1 MGTATRTT
9 VELPR
14 LTREAAILPKT
25 LNDET
30 RTVDVIWTTGSRV
43 RRGYFQQYWE
53 QLSLDPKAVRMKRLN
68 NGAPLLNAHQD
79 WDANDVIGL
88 VEPGTAV
95 LDSGKRGIATVRFA
109 KAEDDPEADQ
119 IYRKVKDGIIQ
130 NISVGYQ
137 TYEMTK
143 VSDGGADKIPI
154 YEATDWEPYE
164 LSVVPCGADD
174 GAGFR
179 AAGTERHPCVF
190 LNTRKQQ
197 ERKPMDPTTEPETGT
212 EAGGSPDAASAAVA
226 ATQAALTARNAHA
239 KELAAAQKA
248 AAQEAERKERA
259 RTVAIRNL
267 ADEAGIGQ
275 QWASDLIEAGCTIE
289 QAREQLLHSM
299 FKRDQET
306 PPLDGHVRVAAG
318 EDSRDKWMRCA
329 SAWLLER
336 SGQREML
343 EDAKKK
349 LPRAREFQGLDFE
362 TGYGEFNGLSPLDLA
377 RSCLERGGV
386 RTKGI
391 GKMDLI
397 GRAFMHRSGNFQ
409 TTSDFGTLLE
419 NVLGK
424 VLLGA
429 YATQPNTFE
438 SFTKRDVVPDFRTS
452 NRYRTGSIPG
462 LDVILEHGEYKNGA
476 IPDGAKYPLTTQ
488 RTGKIFALS
497 REAIVNDDMGA
508 LTDLAT
514 QFGKAA
520 MRTIENA
527 VYALINA
534 NSGLGPTQG
543 DGQPFF
549 HANRS
554 NVNATGAAISVDA
567 IDLDAAALAQQKDP
581 NGQDFLDLQPAV
593 LLVHRQLRGT
603 ADVLNRAEYDTTV
616 QKFQVPNKVRGLFRQ
631 VIGSPRLTDTKRR
644 YLIADPLD
652 WIVVAWLEGYAG
664 PVLEN
669 QMGWRVD
676 GVEWK
681 VTVYAKA
688 QMGDPKGALTNAG
701 Q

>member
-1 MGTATRTT
+1 MAQQANGT
-9 VELPR
+9 VDLPR
-14 LTREAAILPKT
+14 LSRAAAILPKT
-25 LNDET
+25 LDAEA
-30 RTVDVIWTTGSRV
+30 RTVDVVWTTGARV
-43 RRGYFQQYWE
+43 MRGFFDRYWE
-53 QLSLDPKAVRMKRLN
+53 QLSLDPKAVRLKRLN
-68 NGAPLLNAHQD
+68 NGAPVLNAHD
-79 WDANDVIGL
+79 AGDANGVIG
-88 VEPGTAV
+88 VVVAGSAMV
-95 LDSGKRGIATVRFA
+95 DGKRGTATIRFA
-109 KAEDDPEADQ
+109 RAEDDPCADM
-119 IYRKVKDGIIQ
+119 IWRKIQDGIIQ
-130 NISVGYQ
+130 NLSVGYA
-137 TYEMTK
+137 TYRMEK
-143 VSDGGADKIPI
+143 ISDGGADKIPI
-154 YEATDWEPYE
+154 YEATDWEPME
-164 LSVVPCGADD
+164 LSPVPIGADD

-179 AAGTERHPCVF
+179 AGGERIKCEF
-190 LNTRKQQ
+190 INIRKQQ
-197 ERKPMDPTTEPETGT
+197 ERTTMADDTGATGT
-212 EAGGSPDAASAAVA
+212 ETEGSGGPDAASAAVA
-226 ATQAALTARNAHA
+226 ATQAAINARIANA
-239 KELAAAQKA
+239 KELAAATKRA
-248 AAQEAERKERA
+248 AAEAEQKERA
-259 RTVAIRNL
+259 RMVAIRKL
-267 ADEAGIGQ
+267 AEDAGIGQ
-275 QWASDLIEAGCTIE
+275 QWATDLIEGGCTIE
-289 QAREQLLHSM
+289 QAREQLITSM

-306 PPLDGHVRVAAG
+306 PIDGHLRISAG
-318 EDSRDKWMRCA
+318 EDSRDKWIRCA

-336 SGQREML
+336 SGHREML
-343 EDAKKK
+343 EAAKAK

-362 TGYGEFNGLSPLDLA
+362 AGYGEFNGQSPLDLA
-377 RSCLERGGV
+377 RACLERNGV
-386 RTKGI
+386 RTRGV
-391 GKMDLI
+391 GKMELI
-397 GRAFMHRSGNFQ
+397 GQAFMHRAGNMQ
-409 TTSDFGTLLE
+409 TTSDFSTLLE

-462 LDVILEHGEYKNGA
+462 LDVILEHGEYKNGV

-520 MRTIENA
+520 MRTIENS

-543 DGQPFF
+543 DSQPFF

-554 NVNATGAAISVDA
+554 NVNATGAAISVDS
-567 IDLDAAALAQQKDP
+567 IDADAVVLAQQKDP
-581 NGQDFLDLQPAV
+581 NGQDFLDLQPAI
-593 LLVHRQLRGT
+593 LLVHRSLRGT
-603 ADVLNRAEYDTTV
+603 ADVLNRAEYDTTSN
-616 QKFQVPNKVRGLFRQ
+616 KFQVPNRVRGLFRQ
-631 VIGSPRLTDTKRR
+631 VIGTPRLTDTKRR

-688 QMGDPKGALTNAG
+688 QMGDPKSAVTNAG

>member
-1 MGTATRTT
+1 MAQNANGT
-9 VELPR
+9 VDLPR
-14 LTREAAILPKT
+14 LSRQATILPKT
-25 LNDET
+25 LNDEM
-30 RTVDVIWTTGSRV
+30 RTVDVIWTTGAAV
-43 RRGYFQQYWE
+43 LRGYFQQYWE
-53 QLSLDPKAVRMKRLN
+53 KLSLDTKSVRLKRLN

-79 WDANDVIGL
+79 YDASDVVGV
-88 VEPGTAV
+88 VESGTAV
-95 LDSGKRGIATVRFA
+95 IDGKRGVATVRFA
-109 KAEDDPEADQ
+109 KAEDDQEADA
-119 IYRKVKDGIIQ
+119 IYRKVKDGILQ

-179 AAGTERHPCVF
+179 AASTERHPCVF
-190 LNTRKQQ
+190 LNRKQQ
-197 ERKPMDPTTEPETGT
+197 ERKIMDPQTETETGT

-226 ATQAALTARNAHA
+226 ATQAAVSARLANAR
-239 KELAAAQKA
+239 ELAAATKRA
-248 AAQEAERKERA
+248 AEQAQQQERA
-259 RTVAIRNL
+259 RTVAIEQL
-267 ADEAGIGQ
+267 ADEAGIGP
-275 QWASDLIEAGCTIE
+275 QWARDLVAAGCTIE
-289 QAREQLLHSM
+289 QAREQLLRSM
-299 FKRDQET
+299 FKRDQEN
-306 PPLDGHVRVAAG
+306 PIEGHVRVAAG
-318 EDSRDKWMRCA
+318 EDSRDKWIRCA

-343 EDAKKK
+343 EEAKKK
-349 LPRAREFQGLDFE
+349 MPRAREFQGLDFE

-397 GRAFMHRSGNFQ
+397 GRAFMHRSGNMQ
-409 TTSDFGTLLE
+409 TTSDFSTLLE

-429 YATQPNTFE
+429 YATQPNTYE
-438 SFTKRDVVPDFRTS
+438 RFTKRDVVPDFRTS

-462 LDVILEHGEYKNGA
+462 LDVILEHGEYKSGA

-514 QFGKAA
+514 QFGKAS

-534 NSGLGPTQG
+534 NSGLGPTQA
-543 DGQPFF
+543 DAQPFF
-549 HANRS
+549 HANRA
-554 NVNATGAAISVDA
+554 NVNATGAAISVAA
-567 IDLDAAALAQQKDP
+567 IDADAATLAQQKDP
-581 NGQDFLDLQPAV
+581 NGQDFLDLQPAI
-593 LLVHRQLRGT
+593 LLVHRQLKNT
-603 ADVLNRAEYDTTV
+603 ADVLNRAEFDTTTN
-616 QKFQVPNKVRGLFRQ
+616 KFQVPNAVRGLFRE